1 MVDLGV
7 GLRQQATTRVIG
19 EIRRKLKYQASI
31 FSELGKGPGE
41 FRQCGRRYTWMKKT
55 VEEDTGALA
64 LTDAQG
70 ILLGQWMGRREAFG
84 LIAGRCS
91 AADIGILRR
100 MKEEKLYATLDCTWD
115 EFCTRHLHVARR
127 TVDMEI
133 AYLREFGPAFFTIR
147 QLTHVSVKDYR
158 SIAPYITEQGVHV
171 NGTVVALLPE
181 NSEPLAAAVEV
192 LLKGSAN
199 EECAAKPESF
209 DTLLKR
215 CQAAARALCS
225 YQKRLDERQ
234 KAALTAEAIKIRAA
248 AEALGKL
255 R

>member
-1 MVDLGV
+1 
-7 GLRQQATTRVIG
+7 
-19 EIRRKLKYQASI
+19 
-31 FSELGKGPGE
+31 
-41 FRQCGRRYTWMKKT
+41 MKKT
-55 VEEDTGALA
+55 VEENGGTPA

-84 LIAGRCS
+84 LVAGRCS
-91 AADIGILRR
+91 AADIEILRR

-133 AYLREFGPAFFTIR
+133 AYLREFGQAFFAIR

-158 SIAPYITEQGVHV
+158 AIAPYITEKGVNV

-181 NSEPLAAAVEV
+181 NSEPLAAAVEA
-192 LLKGSAN
+192 LLN
-199 EECAAKPESF
+199 QRVTEECAAKPESF
-209 DTLLKR
+209 NALLKR
-215 CQAAARALCS
+215 CKAAARALSS
-225 YQKRLDERQ
+225 YQDWLNERQ

-248 AEALGKL
+248 AEALGK

>member
-1 MVDLGV
+1 
-7 GLRQQATTRVIG
+7 
-19 EIRRKLKYQASI
+19 
-31 FSELGKGPGE
+31 
-41 FRQCGRRYTWMKKT
+41 MKET
-55 VEEDTGALA
+55 VEENVGAPA
-64 LTDAQG
+64 LNDAQG

-91 AADIGILRR
+91 AADIEVLRR

-133 AYLREFGPAFFTIR
+133 AYLREFGQAFFTIR

-158 SIAPYITEQGVHV
+158 AIAPDITEQGVNV

-181 NSEPLAAAVEV
+181 NSEPLAAAVGALLNRSASEV
-192 LLKGSAN
+192 GSV
-199 EECAAKPESF
+199 KPASF
-209 DTLLKR
+209 DALLRR
-215 CQAAARALCS
+215 CQAATRALCS
-225 YQKRLDERQ
+225 YRTWLNERQ

-248 AEALGKL
+248 ADALGK